1 MSHPPKPK
9 FAPQAIREQ
18 IIECLRFPWKRSF
31 KRDDHRSRQY
41 LDLWGLKENA
51 LCEEL
56 CAHLQQYELYVLP
69 KGQASERQKYQ
80 FVMPYLPEDSSI
92 TVLIHIKMTPR
103 DQRVSA
109 IQLSVHDHNTGY
121 APLPLVS
128 IQSSHTSP

>member
-51 LCEEL
+51 LCEDL
-56 CAHLQQYELYVLP
+56 CLHLEKYELYILP
-69 KGQASERQKYQ
+69 KGQISERQKYQ
-80 FVMPYLPEDSSI
+80 LVMPYLLEETQITISI
-92 TVLIHIKMTPR
+92 HVKMTPC
-103 DQRVSA
+103 DERVSQ

-121 APLPLVS
+121 APLPLVPLS
-128 IQSSHTSP
+128 KTSE